1 MSNKPTLLKVSVI
14 NSSASSGA
22 RSRTRL
28 SQAERSSPFKLP
40 FEENHGLL
48 KIRTSDLKANASF
61 FPAQPFADVVLS
73 SAFGWFVSETRRE

>member
-1 MSNKPTLLKVSVI
+1 
-14 NSSASSGA
+14 
-22 RSRTRL
+22 
-28 SQAERSSPFKLP
+28 LP
-40 FEENHGLL
+40 FEENHGVL